1 MVGRAPDTSD
11 TPVEQFISGLNGRR
25 DLAHGL
31 KFTVEFL
38 MQALG
43 AGSASIFITEPDG
56 KALRLSEIRGQGREP
71 LIGLCRRVGEGITG
85 GVALNREPV
94 LVENINTDD
103 RFKGMRNVEGHYGT
117 ESFIAAPIIHQ
128 GKLIGVVNLTD
139 MLAPRAFN
147 ETDLTLLH
155 ELVLQGAEALAGLVN
170 SERERTRSRSLAE
183 KLEHARAE
191 LERATG
197 QLSRIKSFNET
208 ILECVPLPVIAFDR
222 SLHPH
227 FFNGAAVELF
237 GEDLASTS
245 LLKLPIEL
253 EEDSWT
259 AMLPA
264 AVENGCSLSFDEAVF
279 IPQDS
284 PARTIK
290 IIISPTNVELA
301 RPTVGG
307 PIFQAADS
315 LHWQAESLPH
325 ISDAAEL
332 QGCNTIGGIMVVEDI
347 GEKVRLQQ
355 QLAQAE
361 RLAGIGKLAA
371 SVAHELNNPI
381 DGVLRYIGL
390 ALKVEPDN
398 ERLTRYLNECRHGL
412 QRMARIVSS
421 LLEYSRS
428 NRLEERLQPLG
439 AMVQRALRLL
449 EPRRLKAGVDVD
461 INLDAKLDAPAR
473 ECLLQCFVNV
483 IRNAFDIMP
492 DGGTLTITGTIEGK
506 NEAVISFTDA
516 GPGIP
521 EDVIG
526 RIFDPFFTTK
536 METGGTG
543 LGLAVSRDLTTQC
556 GGRVEAW
563 NSSGGGA
570 TFCFRIPLKY
580 R

>member
-1 MVGRAPDTSD
+1 MLL
-11 TPVEQFISGLNGRR
+11 EQFLSGLKNQQ
-25 DLAHGL
+25 DLDHGL

-85 GVALNREPV
+85 SVAINREPV

-117 ESFIAAPIIHQ
+117 ESFIATPIIHQ
-128 GKLIGVVNLTD
+128 DELIGVVNLTD
-139 MLAPRAFN
+139 MLGPRAFN
-147 ETDLTLLH
+147 KTDLTLLH
-155 ELVLQGAEALAGLVN
+155 KLVQQGAEALARLVN
-170 SERERTRSRSLAE
+170 AEREQIRSRSLAE
-183 KLEHARAE
+183 KLEHAQAE

-237 GEDLASTS
+237 GEDLVSTS
-245 LLKLPIEL
+245 LLKLPIKL
-253 EEDSWT
+253 EEDSW
-259 AMLPA
+259 AARLPA
-264 AVENGCSLSFDEAVF
+264 AIENGCSLSFDEAVF
-279 IPQDS
+279 IPRDF

-290 IIISPTNVELA
+290 IVISPTGEVMDTDYSPLH
-301 RPTVGG
+301 
-307 PIFQAADS
+307 QA
-315 LHWQAESLPH
+315 
-325 ISDAAEL
+325 
-332 QGCNTIGGIMVVEDI
+332 GNTIGGIMVVEDI
-347 GEKVRLQQ
+347 GEKVRLQK

-361 RLAGIGKLAA
+361 RMAGIGKLAA
-371 SVAHELNNPI
+371 TVAHELNNPI

-439 AMVQRALRLL
+439 AMVHQALRLL
-449 EPRRLKAGVDVD
+449 DPRRLGAGVNIKID
-461 INLDAKLDAPAR
+461 LHEKLDTPVR

-483 IRNAFDIMP
+483 IRNAYDIMP
-492 DGGTLTITGTIEGK
+492 DGGTLTITGTIEGD
-506 NEAVISFTDA
+506 EAVISFSDT

-521 EDVIG
+521 ENIVG

-543 LGLAVSRDLTTQC
+543 LGLAVCRDLTSQC
-556 GGRVEAW
+556 GGSVEAR
-563 NSSGGGA
+563 NSPGGGA
-570 TFCFRIPLKY
+570 TFCFRIPLK
-580 R
+580 